1 MLTDKKSR
9 HEHFKTD
16 MRKLSIFEGF
26 RTSKAV
32 TILSFRHYDSAVLEH
47 VQCKILE
54 ISDNALL
61 MVLT

>member
-32 TILSFRHYDSAVLEH
+32 TILSFRHYDSAVLKQ